1 MHNLKAFLKLSI
13 AVTALIASMQVHSQL
28 PQGKWD
34 YLSAVTEKHGEVLAV
49 YDQYYAM
56 PGVTESAPLSSMS
69 AVQAQKALGAMMSS
83 FAAAKSEILGQVSG
97 KARNRCATRF
107 EEIDS
112 RLLGEL
118 RPALEDKQI
127 LATAYQ
133 KPFYNS
139 LLATAMALG
148 SLVEA
153 CSD

>member
-1 MHNLKAFLKLSI
+1 MYNLNVFLKLSI
-13 AVTALIASMQVHSQL
+13 ALTCLIASAQAHSQQ
-28 PQGKWD
+28 PQAKWN
-34 YLSAVTEKHGEVLAV
+34 YLNAVIEKQGEVLAV

-56 PGVTESAPLSSMS
+56 PGIAEFAPLSSMS
-69 AVQAQKALGAMMSS
+69 AVQAQEALGAMMSS
-83 FAAAKSEILGQVSG
+83 FAVARSEILGQVSG
-97 KARNRCATRF
+97 RARNRCATRF

-118 RPALEDKQI
+118 RPALEDKRI

-153 CSD
+153 CSE